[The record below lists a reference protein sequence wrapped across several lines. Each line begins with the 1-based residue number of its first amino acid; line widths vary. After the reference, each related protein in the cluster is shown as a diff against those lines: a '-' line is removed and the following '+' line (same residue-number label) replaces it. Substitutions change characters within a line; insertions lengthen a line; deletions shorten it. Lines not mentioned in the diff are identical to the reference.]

1 MPVDNNLW
9 LEILARGGPTAVLA
23 AGLIVLHHAHK
34 ALAKQVE
41 TIVRHHEEHAGDCRT
56 RWDSQM
62 HANGKAME
70 HDQNQV
76 KALSELGARID
87 GARASTEHAL
97 RDIGDKIERY
107 DEQTSQ
113 KLSDVQQRLARIE
126 GRSRAAS

>member
-1 MPVDNNLW
+1 MDNNLW

-41 TIVRHHEEHAGDCRT
+41 TIIRHHEDHAGDCRT

-70 HDQNQV
+70 HDQHQI
-76 KALSELGARID
+76 KALGELGARIE
-87 GARASTEHAL
+87 GARNSTENAM
-97 RDIGDKIERY
+97 RDLLARIERY
-107 DEQTSQ
+107 DQEISE
-113 KLSDVQQRLARIE
+113 KVSDVQQRLSRIE
-126 GRSRAAS
+126 GRSRS